1 MMRNRYVYR
10 HIEIGVEKSTFLERE
25 KTWNFYKIKQM
36 QIQAGRLCASL

>member
-10 HIEIGVEKSTFLERE
+10 HIEIGVEKSTFWRE